1 MRTPQPSSRVM
12 LSPHC
17 TNQMN
22 PVVSSQQSTL
32 CIHCGG
38 SMFFATPNSI
48 PQKTKSQR
56 TGNQKTVKSNFLLHV
71 PNWGALFKRNPPSQE
86 HSPTSVWTNYTLHV
100 FFGFVDLKWLW
111 LTAPIWL
118 PLLLIN
124 LVSKKWSNLLL
135 MNAHQDQH
143 SRVLG

>member
-1 MRTPQPSSRVM
+1 MRTPQPSFRVM

-22 PVVSSQQSTL
+22 PVVSSQQLTL

-38 SMFFATPNSI
+38 SMFFATPKFHSTKNQEPTNNKPKNRETTNSFSMFRI
-48 PQKTKSQR
+48 GEPFFTKSTKPRAFTNISLDQ
-56 TGNQKTVKSNFLLHV
+56 LY
-71 PNWGALFKRNPPSQE
+71 PPC
-86 HSPTSVWTNYTLHV
+86 
-100 FFGFVDLKWLW
+100 FFGRVDLKWLW

-143 SRVLG
+143 SGVLG

>member
-1 MRTPQPSSRVM
+1 
-12 LSPHC
+12 
-17 TNQMN
+17 MN
-22 PVVSSQQSTL
+22 PVVSSQQLTL

-48 PQKTKSQR
+48 PQKTRSQR
-56 TGNQKTVKSNFLLHV
+56 TGNPKKREKTNSFSMFRIGEPFLKEIHQAKSIHQHQFG
-71 PNWGALFKRNPPSQE
+71 PTIPPM
-86 HSPTSVWTNYTLHV
+86 
-100 FFGFVDLKWLW
+100 FFWVCDLKLLW

-143 SRVLG
+143 SGVLG